1 MSMIEKTLQGTRPPL
16 TALIE
21 ASTALY
27 HFSPDLIRDQIVSR
41 EGNNEKYGI
50 LIHWGIAKKLP
61 NGLRR

>member
-27 HFSPDLIRDQIVSR
+27 PFSPDLIRDQIVSMGR
-41 EGNNEKYGI
+41 
-50 LIHWGIAKKLP
+50 
-61 NGLRR
+61 